1 MNPPSDRNP
10 VAMRISA
17 CLFFILLI
25 PFARAQQPAPDVL
38 VKSIS
43 EEVVAILKKD
53 KDIQAGDTKKVAD
66 LIETKVVPHFDF
78 IRMTRIAMGRNWRL
92 ASPEQQKILADE
104 FKTLLVR
111 TYSTAIANYRE
122 QQIDY
127 RPLRAKPE
135 DIEVTVRSDVKPSG
149 SSQPVS
155 IDYEMEKTPDGW
167 KVYDVKVGGVS
178 LVTTYRDT
186 FAGEV
191 REHGVDGLIKSL
203 AAKNRQPGRSK
214 AGKA

>member
-1 MNPPSDRNP
+1 MNLTSDP
-10 VAMRISA
+10 IPIAMKISSYL
-17 CLFFILLI
+17 LFALLI
-25 PFARAQQPAPDVL
+25 PAAQAQQPAPDVL

-43 EEVVAILKKD
+43 EEVVAILRKD
-53 KDIQAGDTKKVAD
+53 KDIQAGDSRKVVD

-78 IRMTRIAMGRNWRL
+78 IRMTRIAMARNWRL
-92 ASPEQQKILADE
+92 ASPEQQKVLADE

-111 TYSTAIANYRE
+111 TYSTAISNYRD

-127 RPLRAKPE
+127 KPLRAKPE

-155 IDYEMEKTPDGW
+155 IDYEMEKTPNGW

-186 FAGEV
+186 FAAEV

-203 AAKNRQPGRSK
+203 STKNRQPERSK
-214 AGKA
+214 AGKT

>member
-1 MNPPSDRNP
+1 MK
-10 VAMRISA
+10 ISS
-17 CLFFILLI
+17 CLILALLI
-25 PFARAQQPAPDVL
+25 PAAQAQQPAPDVL

-53 KDIQAGDTKKVAD
+53 KDIQAGDTKKAAD
-66 LIETKVVPHFDF
+66 LIQTKIVPHFDF
-78 IRMTRIAMGRNWRL
+78 IRMTRIAMARNWRL
-92 ASPEQQKILADE
+92 ASPEQQKVLADE

-111 TYSTAIANYRE
+111 TYSTAISNYRD

-127 RPLRAKPE
+127 KPLRAKPE
-135 DIEVTVRSDVKPSG
+135 DTEVTVRSDVKPSG

-186 FAGEV
+186 FASEV
-191 REHGVDGLIKSL
+191 RENGVDGLIKSL
-203 AAKNRQPGRSK
+203 ATKNRQPERSK